1 MKSPVSF
8 VAIMLFCI
16 SGARA
21 SFTDADK
28 QRAVS
33 LHNNHRSSV
42 TPSASN
48 MKPIEWDEGLAT
60 AAQQLADSCKFEHNR
75 AGQNLYEGSD
85 PADLVKQAIDAW
97 HNEHKDYNYDS
108 NTCGPNAICGH
119 YTQVVWADSS
129 KVGMA
134 VSSRKCESGMYIVV
148 ANYDPVGNYAGEKP
162 YKQQ

>member
-119 YTQVVWADSS
+119 YTQ
-129 KVGMA
+129 
-134 VSSRKCESGMYIVV
+134 
-148 ANYDPVGNYAGEKP
+148 
-162 YKQQ
+162 

>member
-1 MKSPVSF
+1 MDSNGLFPFITTVSAKLHYVELYSPLT
-8 VAIMLFCI
+8 MD
-16 SGARA
+16 
-21 SFTDADK
+21 TQD
-28 QRAVS
+28 
-33 LHNNHRSSV
+33 RSSV

-119 YTQVVWADSS
+119 YTQVSDIHHKIHCMALEVAYESFTTRLFGRILPKSVWLYPRGSV
-129 KVGMA
+129 KVA
-134 VSSRKCESGMYIVV
+134 CIL
-148 ANYDPVGNYAGEKP
+148 
-162 YKQQ
+162 